1 MIEFYLRTVRDEK
14 LQKIEEFREGC
25 WINVESPSEEEMEKI
40 SKDFKIDIDWLKS
53 SMDLDEK
60 SRIEEDG
67 EKVLIIT
74 RIPYK
79 DENDEISTIPFGI
92 ILTRSFIMTISYLP
106 NQIVEDIKIEKFKVA
121 TTQRVRFVLKVF
133 ERINRN
139 YDKYLDM
146 LSKKAEMIEHQVSI
160 SLTNNEIYQLLQI
173 QKTLIYF
180 SSAIVANELVFEK
193 LSSGKIIKMYEEDKE
208 IIDDIV
214 LSNKEI
220 YERIKIM
227 RDVLSNTLD
236 AYASIVSNNL
246 NIVMKFLTSVSI
258 ILSVS
263 VLIASFYG
271 MNVSLP
277 LQDHPLAF
285 WYILLASIASFVLLY
300 LFFKKKNW
308 L

>member
-1 MIEFYLRTVRDEK
+1 MIEFYLKTIKDQQ
-14 LQKIEEFREGC
+14 LQKINEFKEGC
-25 WINVESPSEEEMEKI
+25 WINVESPQQQDIEKI
-40 SKDFKIDIDWLKS
+40 SKDFGIDIEWINS
-53 SMDLDEK
+53 SLDIDEK
-60 SRIEEDG
+60 SRIEEDNG
-67 EKVLIIT
+67 NVLIIT

-79 DENDEISTIPFGI
+79 DEDDEITTMPFGI
-92 ILTRSFIMTISYLP
+92 IVTKSFLMTVSSLP

-121 TTQRVRFVLKVF
+121 TTQRIRFVLKIF

-139 YDKYLDM
+139 YDKHLDF
-146 LSKKAEMIEHQVSI
+146 LRKKSEAIESQVGI

-180 SSAIVANELVFEK
+180 SSAIVANEIVFEK
-193 LSSGKIIKMYEEDKE
+193 ISSGKVFKMYEEDKD
-208 IIDDIV
+208 IIEDIV
-214 LSNKEI
+214 LSNREI
-220 YERIKIM
+220 YEGIKIM

-258 ILSVS
+258 ILSVT

-277 LQDHPLAF
+277 LQDHPMAF
-285 WYILLASIASFVLLY
+285 WYILAASVASFLLLY

>member
-1 MIEFYLRTVRDEK
+1 
-14 LQKIEEFREGC
+14 
-25 WINVESPSEEEMEKI
+25 
-40 SKDFKIDIDWLKS
+40 
-53 SMDLDEK
+53 MDLDEK

-79 DENDEISTIPFGI
+79 DESDEISTLPFGI
-92 ILTRSFIMTISYLP
+92 ILTRGFIMTVSYLP

-220 YERIKIM
+220 YERIRIM

-263 VLIASFYG
+263 MLIASFYG
-271 MNVSLP
+271 MNISLP

>member
-1 MIEFYLRTVRDEK
+1 M
-14 LQKIEEFREGC
+14 
-25 WINVESPSEEEMEKI
+25 
-40 SKDFKIDIDWLKS
+40 
-53 SMDLDEK
+53 
-60 SRIEEDG
+60 
-67 EKVLIIT
+67 

-79 DENDEISTIPFGI
+79 DESDEIFTLPFGI

-146 LSKKAEMIEHQVSI
+146 LNKKAEMIEDQVSI

-220 YERIKIM
+220 YERIRIM